1 MESLETEIASCLSML
16 QKENE
21 KTKNDSFSFYNLN
34 LANISSFLSSTGS
47 TQRNLSLGGKILQIC
62 FEKIEDC

>member
-1 MESLETEIASCLSML
+1 ML

-34 LANISSFLSSTGS
+34 LANISSFLSSAGS